1 MKTRILLLA
10 GLMAA
15 ALTACNKE
23 ENQEGPAGPQQGHI
37 PGDGAYMQLQIIG
50 PTSGAATRT
59 TPAEDGEETGSDDE
73 NRISSLTIL
82 LCNST
87 DHSVVQRFYLTSEDL
102 SEITVSDNDPYNNYP
117 GYQTPQLELNE
128 NVTVANGGTLYEI
141 YVIANDKGAEGQ
153 SYYTGQGTDIRKA
166 FIGNDGTYGTPVS
179 EKLMQSDYAAAGKF
193 LMFNECNGSSDTHG
207 NDSGSGSTPADKCGT
222 FITITPEN
230 VYDNPATCSLIR
242 LDRLAVKITSDAKNS
257 AGTATTIGDIANAIR
272 YDSDNDGTTEQ
283 HTKGITAVTL
293 KGFKL
298 LNGAEKVYLQQHWTN
313 TSDGQNQ
320 TGGTVYPYTNTLITP
335 AMTAA
340 SETGT
345 VTVTDNYY
353 NTLSDFRTLTKK
365 AVSGN
370 YSPEYTAVVDK
381 YDLDG
386 SPAYYDQ
393 TNPTGPIYCMENNP
407 TYDASAASANPLYY
421 KEALI
426 GNTTGLVYQWQAT
439 LADGLSDEAAGENCF
454 YSYGD
459 KYYGRLADIQKD
471 FPAVFDPATT
481 AAPQN
486 NWETLEKLTGITVDS
501 QDAANLAQAMT
512 ELRAARAIEVPD
524 DRQGAIS
531 DWRIEYNIRVYTDGL
546 MYYLYFIKDEN
557 YRQIQSDE
565 PSAQPEQYYSVMRNT
580 VYKLNITSLGAIGTD
595 IPGGWNPDVIED
607 NPVDDTSLY
616 MQVEVQAN
624 PWVVSQTDITLK

>member
-23 ENQEGPAGPQQGHI
+23 ENQEGPTGPQQGHI

-141 YVIANDKGAEGQ
+141 YVIANDKGAEDQ

-166 FIGNDGTYGTPVS
+166 FIGNGGTYSTPVS

-242 LDRLAVKITSDAKNS
+242 LDRMAVKITSNANS
-257 AGTATTIGDIANAIR
+257 SSNADTDITDLEEFTYYADGSATPL
-272 YDSDNDGTTEQ
+272 
-283 HTKGITAVTL
+283 TKDGITKVEL
-293 KGFKL
+293 IGYKL
-298 LNGAEKVYLQQHWTN
+298 LNGAEKVYFQQHWTA
-313 TSDGQNQ
+313 TSADQAQNVSV
-320 TGGTVYPYTNTLITP
+320 GPWRNTLITP

-340 SETGT
+340 TEES
-345 VTVTDNYY
+345 DAADDYY
-353 NTLSDFRTLTKK
+353 NTLSDFRTLTLD
-365 AVSGN
+365 ADN
-370 YSPEYTAVVDK
+370 DYTAVVDK
-381 YDLDG
+381 FDLDD
-386 SPAYYDQ
+386 SPAYYDPE
-393 TNPTGPIYCMENNP
+393 NPKGPVYCMENNP
-407 TYDASAASANPLYY
+407 TYDASKTNPDGTNNYPAYY
-421 KEALI
+421 TPALI
-426 GNTTGLVYQWQAT
+426 GNTTGLVYQWKAT
-439 LADGLSDEAAGENCF
+439 LDDGVSDGHAGEDCF
-454 YSYGD
+454 YSYGN
-459 KYYGRLADIQKD
+459 KYYGKLADLQKD
-471 FPAVFDPATT
+471 YPGAFDPAGGDTDEESL
-481 AAPQN
+481 ANAVA
-486 NWETLEKLTGITVDS
+486 ELE
-501 QDAANLAQAMT
+501 AAMT
-512 ELRAARAIEVPD
+512 KTGAEKQE
-524 DRQGAIS
+524 AIS
-531 DWRIEYNIRVYTDGL
+531 EWRVKYNVKVYTEGL
-546 MYYLYFIKDEN
+546 MYYIYFIKDQN
-557 YRQIQSDE
+557 YAQIQSTATADKYE
-565 PSAQPEQYYSVMRNT
+565 KYYSVMRNT
-580 VYKLNITSLGAIGTD
+580 VYKLNVEKLGAIGTD
-595 IPGGWNPDVIED
+595 IPGGWNPDVTED
-607 NPVDDTSLY
+607 NPVESTTLY
-616 MQVEVQAN
+616 MQVSVQAN
-624 PWVVSQTDITLK
+624 PWVISSEDIVLQ